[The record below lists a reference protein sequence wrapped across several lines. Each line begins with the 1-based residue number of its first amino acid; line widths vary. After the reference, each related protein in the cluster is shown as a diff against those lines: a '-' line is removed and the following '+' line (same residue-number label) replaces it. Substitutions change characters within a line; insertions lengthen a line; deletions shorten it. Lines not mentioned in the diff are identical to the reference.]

1 MLFRSGRTQT
11 SLRRLSDDERRRELA
26 RIMGAGSSAE
36 TAVAYAGELIDEA
49 EKFKKQR

>member
-1 MLFRSGRTQT
+1 LQK
-11 SLRRLSDDERRRELA
+11 REGLKPSEA
-26 RIMGAGSSAE
+26 SRGIVPSNVPE